1 MSWVGAVGIRP
12 RFVLVFSARVDDGG
26 APALELLGDGV
37 DDWADEGGEE
47 GEDED
52 GEGFG
57 DFFDQGFKAGDLF
70 DDGGYGADYFV
81 AEFEDW
87 VDLCDGFFGVEVW
100 HAGEA
105 GSWGSTLLAWRGIE
119 LWIGSCTRLLCAEL
133 ALRLVELL
141 ALRGVEL
148 LALRLV
154 ELLALRLIELLAL
167 RLVELLAL
175 RLIELLALRLVELLA
190 LRLVELL
197 PLVLVEMLALSIE
210 LLIMLSIELLALMLA
225 RLLILLL
232 VELLATPL
240 WLRKC
245 RTVIPGLTLEIIELG
260 IHSSILSIDSIR
272 PTIRAVRIVHYI
284 DATVESVHV
293 RVLLSI

>member
-70 DDGGYGADYFV
+70 DDGGDGADYFV

-154 ELLALRLIELLAL
+154 ELLALRLIKLLAL

-175 RLIELLALRLVELLA
+175 RLVELLALRLVELLA

-240 WLRKC
+240 WLRKS

>member
-1 MSWVGAVGIRP
+1 
-12 RFVLVFSARVDDGG
+12 
-26 APALELLGDGV
+26 
-37 DDWADEGGEE
+37 
-47 GEDED
+47 
-52 GEGFG
+52 
-57 DFFDQGFKAGDLF
+57 
-70 DDGGYGADYFV
+70 
-81 AEFEDW
+81 
-87 VDLCDGFFGVEVW
+87 
-100 HAGEA
+100 
-105 GSWGSTLLAWRGIE
+105 
-119 LWIGSCTRLLCAEL
+119 
-133 ALRLVELL
+133 
-141 ALRGVEL
+141 
-148 LALRLV
+148 
-154 ELLALRLIELLAL
+154 
-167 RLVELLAL
+167 
-175 RLIELLALRLVELLA
+175 LALRLVELLA

-240 WLRKC
+240 WLRKS

>member
-175 RLIELLALRLVELLA
+175 RL
-190 LRLVELL
+190 VELL

>member
-154 ELLALRLIELLAL
+154 ELLALRLIKLLAL

-240 WLRKC
+240 WLRKS